1 MPATLS
7 RNTDA
12 RLIESRAVNF
22 AAADGT
28 PLVGTVFEPTQSA
41 SGNASLIII
50 GGAAGVPSR
59 FYARFANYLADL
71 GHPVL
76 SYDYRGIGLSRAGSL
91 KGANIRMRD
100 WCATDTPGAI
110 DWATRAYP
118 GRPLHW
124 LGHSLG
130 GFATGLAHNNAA
142 IARQLS
148 IATLSG
154 YWRLLSSPERYRVR
168 FLMGL
173 VAPVVVRAVGY
184 LPGWMMGGEDMP
196 GPAFLEWTG
205 WCMDPRFMFGDP
217 TLTEVKYLDQFR
229 APIRFAQIEDDI
241 WGTQAAVRH
250 IASHFT
256 ANAER
261 SIWTIRLADVGGK
274 PIGHH
279 GFFREQFR
287 DTLWRQAYE
296 WLVPGG

>member
-196 GPAFLEWTG
+196 GPAFLEWAG

>member
-1 MPATLS
+1 MPAALS
-7 RNTDA
+7 RDTDA
-12 RLIESRAVNF
+12 RSVESRAVNF

-28 PLVGTVFEPTQSA
+28 PLAGTVFEPTQVTPS
-41 SGNASLIII
+41 NAPLIII

-59 FYARFANYLADL
+59 YYARFANYLADL

-76 SYDYRGIGLSRAGSL
+76 TYDYRGISLSRAGSL

-100 WCATDTPGAI
+100 WCASDTPGAI
-110 DWATRAYP
+110 DWAVRAYP

-130 GFATGLAHNNAA
+130 GFATGLAHNNTR

-173 VAPVVVRAVGY
+173 MAPVVVRAVGY

-217 TLTEVKYLDQFR
+217 TLTEIKYLDQFR

-241 WGTQAAVRH
+241 WGTPAAVGH

-261 SIWTIRLADVGGK
+261 SIWTIRLADVGGR

-287 DTLWRQAYE
+287 DTLWRAAYE
-296 WLVPGG
+296 WLVPAR